1 MLNLGLIGDIQ
12 LLEPYIKKAQE
23 NPEIF
28 ISGKSSVGTR
38 FHASD
43 IRLSAPEFNRIELVE
58 RSDALLIDHFSLL
71 PFQMLCDMV
80 KKSKHFFAAS
90 YPDLSLSEC
99 NMLNELAT
107 EAKTVIQIANPFYY
121 MPAVKWLNNNIRHPA
136 VININY
142 FHPKFQEE
150 ELVLKLLLMIKDIT
164 GFNPKRT
171 EALQFESA
179 PAESVLNVVSLEF
192 SNGTRVAFNYGKMRD
207 KKEFN
212 IKTYSKNQFTEL
224 DFTHNLFLNNDA
236 VINFDETET
245 QNEIDSFADS
255 VTNDNQK
262 DITGIEDYSSVLQIV
277 QLIKVRIDN
286 FTGY

>member
-12 LLEPYIKKAQE
+12 LLEPYIKKAQD

-28 ISGKSSVGTR
+28 ISGKSSVGTH
-38 FHASD
+38 FHATN
-43 IRLSAPEFNRIELVE
+43 IHLSAPEFNRIELVE
-58 RSDALLIDHFSLL
+58 RSDVLLINHFSLL

-121 MPAVKWLNNNIRHPA
+121 LPAVKWLNNNIRHPA

-142 FHPKFQEE
+142 FHPEFQEE
-150 ELVLKLLLMIKDIT
+150 ELVLKLLLMMKDIT

-171 EALQFESA
+171 EALLFESA
-179 PAESVLNVVSLEF
+179 PAESVLNIVSLEF
-192 SNGTRVAFNYGKMRD
+192 SNGTRATFNYGKMRD
-207 KKEFN
+207 KTEFN

-224 DFTHNLFLNNDA
+224 DFTKNLFLNNDT
-236 VINFDETET
+236 VISFDETET

-255 VTNDNQK
+255 VTNEKQK
-262 DITGIEDYSSVLQIV
+262 NITGIEDYSSVLQIV
-277 QLIKVRIDN
+277 QLIKARIDN